1 LVVGYYLELGIWLL
15 EFDLLHEG
23 STMKSQLA
31 VLAIGGNSLIKDKN
45 HIALSSQYEA
55 VQETSKYIAELI
67 ADGLNMVIT
76 HGNGPQVGFIYRRG
90 ELARHELPLIPL
102 DICGADTQ
110 GAIGYMIQK
119 ALLNEFR
126 KRGIVKRVT
135 TVVTQMVVGRDD
147 PSFAQPSKPIGSFM
161 SEEEALTQKNEF
173 GWQVLEDAGRGFRRV
188 VPSPIPREIIEL
200 DVIRLLVEGGYVVIA
215 AGGGGIPVIRNEKGD
230 YEGVEAV
237 IDKDLGSSLLARNLG
252 ANTFIISTA
261 VDAAYLNFG
270 EANKNPIRRATLS
283 EIKGYMAEG
292 HFKPGSMKPKIDAI
306 IQFLED
312 GGAKAI
318 ITSPENL
325 LRAVRGEAGTTIT
338 K

>member
-1 LVVGYYLELGIWLL
+1 MNSR
-15 EFDLLHEG
+15 F
-23 STMKSQLA
+23 A

-45 HIALSSQYEA
+45 SVSLSSQYEA
-55 VQETSKYIAELI
+55 VKETAEYIADLI
-67 ADGLNMVIT
+67 SEGLSIVIT

-126 KRGIVKRVT
+126 KMGINKKVT
-135 TVVTQMVVGRDD
+135 TVVTQTIVNRDD
-147 PSFAQPSKPIGSFM
+147 PSFQYPTKPIGSFM
-161 SEEEALTQKNEF
+161 SEEDALFNKKEF
-173 GWQVLEDAGRGFRRV
+173 GWQVVEDAGRGFRRV

-200 DVIRLLVEGGYVVIA
+200 DVIKLLVESGYIVVA
-215 AGGGGIPVIRNEKGD
+215 TGGGGIPVIRNKQGD
-230 YEGVEAV
+230 LEGVEAV
-237 IDKDLGSSLLARNLG
+237 IDKDLGSSLLATNLG
-252 ANTFIISTA
+252 ADTFIISTA
-261 VDAAYLNFG
+261 VDAACLNFG
-270 EANKNPIRRATLS
+270 KENQKPIAHATLP
-283 EIKGYMAEG
+283 EMKRYLEEG
-292 HFKPGSMKPKIDAI
+292 HFKPGSMKPKIEAI

-312 GGAKAI
+312 GGQEGM

-325 LRAVRGEAGTTIT
+325 LKTIMGECGTTIV

>member
-1 LVVGYYLELGIWLL
+1 MA
-15 EFDLLHEG
+15 
-23 STMKSQLA
+23 SRLA

-55 VQETSKYIAELI
+55 IQETSKYIAELI
-67 ADGLNMVIT
+67 AEGLRIVIT

-110 GAIGYMIQK
+110 GAIGYMIEM

-126 KRGIVKRVT
+126 KLGITKKVAA
-135 TVVTQMVVGRDD
+135 VVTKTIVDRDD
-147 PSFAQPSKPIGSFM
+147 PSFHYPTKPIGSFM
-161 SEEEALTQKNEF
+161 SEEEALGHKDEL
-173 GWQVLEDAGRGFRRV
+173 GWHILEDAGRGFRRV

-200 DVIRLLVEGGYVVIA
+200 GVIRLLVEDGTIVIA
-215 AGGGGIPVIRNEKGD
+215 AGGGGVPVIRNEQGGF
-230 YEGVEAV
+230 EGVEAV

-252 ANTFIISTA
+252 ADTFIISTA

-270 EANKNPIRRATLS
+270 KEDQKAIRRAALP
-283 EIKGYMAEG
+283 EIKRYMGEG
-292 HFKPGSMKPKIDAI
+292 HFKPGSMMPKIEAI
-306 IQFLED
+306 IEFLE
-312 GGAKAI
+312 GGGKKAI
-318 ITSPENL
+318 ITSPVNL
-325 LRAVRGEAGTTIT
+325 LRAVKGKAGTTIT

>member
-1 LVVGYYLELGIWLL
+1 M
-15 EFDLLHEG
+15 D
-23 STMKSQLA
+23 SRLA

-67 ADGLNMVIT
+67 SEGLSIVIT

-126 KRGIVKRVT
+126 NIGISRNLVA
-135 TVVTQMVVGRDD
+135 VVTKTIVDRND
-147 PSFAQPSKPIGSFM
+147 PSFERPTKPIGSFM
-161 SEEEALTQKNEF
+161 PEQEALVNKKQF
-173 GWQVLEDAGRGFRRV
+173 GWEVLEDAGRGFRRV
-188 VPSPIPREIIEL
+188 VPSPIPREIIEV
-200 DVIRLLVEGGYVVIA
+200 DVIRLLVKHGYIVIA
-215 AGGGGIPVIRNEKGD
+215 AGGGGIPVIRNEQGD
-230 YEGVEAV
+230 LEGVEAV

-252 ANTFIISTA
+252 ADTFIISTA
-261 VDAAYLNFG
+261 IDAVYLNFG
-270 EANKNPIRRATLS
+270 KENQTPIRSATLP
-283 EIKGYMAEG
+283 EIKRCQSEG
-292 HFKPGSMKPKIDAI
+292 HFMPGSMKPKIEAI
-306 IQFLED
+306 IQFLE
-312 GGAKAI
+312 GGGKKAI

-325 LRAVRGEAGTTIT
+325 LKAMKGESGTTIVR
-338 K
+338 